1 MGRIRFRG
9 GTMLA
14 PLPTALVTVKDGD
27 SINAIT
33 IGWTGILSTQPPK
46 TYISV
51 RPSRYSYQMLKNSGE
66 FVINLTTA
74 GLTRAA
80 DYCGVFTGRKVNK
93 FEKCGLTPVPSEEV
107 AAPTI
112 AESPLSLECR
122 VTDVIPLGSHDMFI
136 ADIVAVTA
144 DEAIVDKNGKLR
156 LDRADLAAYAHGEY
170 FALGK
175 RIGAFG
181 FSAAKKKKKTRSTAP
196 RKEKKPREKQ

>member
-1 MGRIRFRG
+1 MARIRFRG

-27 SINAIT
+27 AINVIT
-33 IGWTGILSTQPPK
+33 IGWTGILSTVPPK

-51 RPSRYSYQMLKNSGE
+51 RPTRHSYTMLKNSRE
-66 FVINLTTA
+66 FVINLTTEA
-74 GLTRAA
+74 LTRAA

-144 DEAIVDKNGKLR
+144 DEGIVDKNGKIR
-156 LDRADLAAYAHGEY
+156 LDRANLAAYAHGEY
-170 FALGK
+170 FTLGK
-175 RIGAFG
+175 KIGSFG
-181 FSAAKKKKKTRSTAP
+181 FSAVKKKKKPKSA
-196 RKEKKPREKQ
+196 KSK

>member
-14 PLPTALVTVKDGD
+14 PLPTALVTVRDGD
-27 SINAIT
+27 KTNIIT

-51 RPSRYSYQMLKNSGE
+51 RPTRHSYAMLKNSRE
-66 FVINLTTA
+66 FVINLTTEA
-74 GLTRAA
+74 LTRAA
-80 DYCGVFTGRKVNK
+80 DYCGVFTGRKVDK
-93 FEKCGLTPVPSEEV
+93 FEKCGLTAVPSAEV
-107 AAPTI
+107 MAPSI

-122 VTDVIPLGSHDMFI
+122 VTDVLPLGSHDMFV

-144 DEAIVDKNGKLR
+144 DEAIVDKNGRIR
-156 LDRADLAAYAHGEY
+156 LDRAGLCTYAHGEY

-175 RIGAFG
+175 RLGSFG
-181 FSAAKKKKKTRSTAP
+181 FSAVKKKKKPKSVKA
-196 RKEKKPREKQ
+196 K

>member
-1 MGRIRFRG
+1 
-9 GTMLA
+9 
-14 PLPTALVTVKDGD
+14 
-27 SINAIT
+27 
-33 IGWTGILSTQPPK
+33 
-46 TYISV
+46 
-51 RPSRYSYQMLKNSGE
+51 
-66 FVINLTTA
+66 
-74 GLTRAA
+74 
-80 DYCGVFTGRKVNK
+80 
-93 FEKCGLTPVPSEEV
+93 
-107 AAPTI
+107 
-112 AESPLSLECR
+112 
-122 VTDVIPLGSHDMFI
+122 MFI